1 MKTNKFV
8 VLLLILI
15 FSIPAYSGQTTLDSP
30 LAGSW
35 YPASSSALK
44 KQMKKYF
51 DNVKEKK
58 LEDVIALIL
67 PHAGY
72 AYSGQ
77 TAAYGIKEI
86 IGNKYSRV
94 IILGPSHQQYMKNKI
109 CIPKD
114 VNAFKTPIGTTPLDK
129 EFINKLKKY
138 PEVISNDQTHHNEHS
153 VQIELPLLQNAL
165 NQFKFVPIIVGQLDS
180 TTAQKIGN
188 ILKSLIDD
196 NTLVIASSDFTHYG
210 QRFRYTPF
218 PLNFQTQQN
227 IKKIDMD
234 AIKKIDNI
242 NFNKFN
248 RYIEKTGIT
257 VCGSNPISILLAMLP
272 KKTQATLLH
281 YDTSGRQTGD
291 FTNSVSYVSMAF
303 TGKWDTECHK
313 LKTEKAKSDCKV
325 NNEILKKDDKEN
337 LLKLARKT
345 LLYYMKNRKMPTPEK
360 LGIKITS
367 SMRQKMGCFVTLH
380 KHGMLRGCIGEISPT
395 RPLYVAVMHQAVNA
409 ALRDHRFP
417 RVNAKEIPNLEFE
430 ISALTPPKPVSSY
443 KDIVIGRD
451 GMIISKHGYS
461 AVFLPQVAPE
471 QGWDLAQTL
480 THLSQKA
487 GLPPNAWKDGAAFTT
502 FQAIVFNEKDQK

>member
-35 YPASSSALK
+35 YPASSSVLK
-44 KQMKKYF
+44 KQMEKYF

-94 IILGPSHQQYMKNKI
+94 VILGPSHQQYMKNKI

-138 PEVISNDQTHHNEHS
+138 PEVISNDHTHYNEHS

-180 TTAQKIGN
+180 TIAQKIGD

-196 NTLVIASSDFTHYG
+196 NTLIIASSDFTHYG
-210 QRFRYTPF
+210 QRFRYMPF
-218 PLNFQTQQN
+218 TLDAQAQEK
-227 IKKIDMD
+227 IKRLDMNAVKEIED
-234 AIKKIDNI
+234 I

-248 RYIEKTGIT
+248 SYIEKTGIT

-313 LKTEKAKSDCKV
+313 LKTEKAKLNRKSKNDV
-325 NNEILKKDDKEN
+325 LTQNDKKS
-337 LLKLARKT
+337 LLKLARQT
-345 LLYYMKNRKMPTPEK
+345 LVYYMKNKKMPTPEE
-360 LGIKITS
+360 LDIKITS
-367 SMRQKMGCFVTLH
+367 GMRQKMGVFVTLH
-380 KHGMLRGCIGEISPT
+380 EHGMLRGCIGEITPT

-417 RVNAKEIPNLEFE
+417 RVHTEEIPNIEFE

-443 KDIVIGRD
+443 EDIVIGRD

-461 AVFLPQVAPE
+461 SVFLPQVAPE

-487 GLPPNAWKDGAAFTT
+487 GLPPNAWKDGASFTT
-502 FQAIVFNEKDQK
+502 FQAIVFKENEQK